1 MGNPE
6 YDSDLQLQDRGDFYI
21 LSVKFFKFF
30 YDVYGCNQI
39 VNIKYRTHREEVQIN
54 IDPLQSSHRMYKIE
68 DAGIMRGP
76 EISALYEGEEQLL
89 PHPKLRKLKQEAQTV
104 LSQSPK

>member
-39 VNIKYRTHREEVQIN
+39 VNIKYRTHREEV
-54 IDPLQSSHRMYKIE
+54 
-68 DAGIMRGP
+68 
-76 EISALYEGEEQLL
+76 
-89 PHPKLRKLKQEAQTV
+89 
-104 LSQSPK
+104 